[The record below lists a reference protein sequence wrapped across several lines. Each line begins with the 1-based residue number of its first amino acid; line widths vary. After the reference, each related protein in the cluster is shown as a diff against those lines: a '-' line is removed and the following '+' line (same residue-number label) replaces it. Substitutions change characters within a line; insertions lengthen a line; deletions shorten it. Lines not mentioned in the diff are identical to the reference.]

1 MLSMSA
7 EHTLI
12 SVLSVAVLALVH
24 CFGQHSKHTGTVRPR
39 HSHSA
44 LTIFSPENKYPASEI
59 KIMASFFCEVLCEE
73 TNNCECEERGKS
85 LQIFVFLSRDISAKE
100 VTTTT
105 GII

>member
-1 MLSMSA
+1 
-7 EHTLI
+7 
-12 SVLSVAVLALVH
+12 
-24 CFGQHSKHTGTVRPR
+24 
-39 HSHSA
+39 
-44 LTIFSPENKYPASEI
+44 
-59 KIMASFFCEVLCEE
+59 MASFFCEVLCEE